1 MKKLIEIKNMY
12 FKYDK
17 EYVIENLDLDIYSGD
32 YLGIIGSNGS
42 GKSTLIKLMLGIL
55 KPSKGE
61 ILLYGKNPAI
71 GKFTSN
77 IGYVSQVGLS
87 TGIDFPATVREI
99 VMMNLY
105 REIGLFKFSK
115 VKHKEMVKKA
125 LQTVDMLDYE
135 KSKFSDLS
143 GGQQQRVMIA
153 KAIVNNPELLI
164 LDEPTTGID
173 HKSVESLYSLLDN
186 LHKNKNISI
195 VMISHDIKKI
205 KSHATKILEL
215 DDFSEEVIGC

>member
-61 ILLYGKNPAI
+61 ILLYGKNPSI